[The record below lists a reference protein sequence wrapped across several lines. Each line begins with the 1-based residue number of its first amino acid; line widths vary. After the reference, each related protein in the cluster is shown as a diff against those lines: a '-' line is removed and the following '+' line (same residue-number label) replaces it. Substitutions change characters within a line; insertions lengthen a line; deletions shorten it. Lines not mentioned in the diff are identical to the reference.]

1 MYLQETPTRIL
12 KLSQKLM
19 FGNILLIGG
28 TGYLGAHITHAFL
41 SQNEGD
47 IYFLVR
53 NVDNIPSRYRL
64 LENLKL
70 YFGDSFT
77 SKVDNR
83 IKIITGDITANSI
96 LGINK
101 AEIST
106 IIKNIST
113 VVNAGSYNVDN
124 LIKFCRKCGKKL
136 MHISTTTISGNRETS
151 IKNGNS
157 NSSSNKKT
165 FAETNLYIGQDL
177 TNEFE
182 LNEFKAELKILN
194 AIYNGLDAQI
204 LRLGNI
210 TNRYSDGLFSNNSKH
225 NTFIQKLKSYI
236 NIGAFPKS
244 FLENSLDFTPVDLAA
259 NAIVTIMNHSSDCNV
274 FHIIESNKPS
284 ISLLAQSLNEIGIDI
299 IPVSN
304 KLLFDA
310 INGILV
316 DEDRKHIVDGISED
330 LDNSNKL
337 VHTSNVDLTSSFTE
351 DYLKNC
357 GFKWKKIDKN
367 YIFKYLN
374 YLKKTGI
381 MNF

>member
-1 MYLQETPTRIL
+1 MYFQEILVRIS
-12 KLSQKLM
+12 KPFQRLM
-19 FGNILLIGG
+19 SGNILLIGG
-28 TGYLGAHITHAFL
+28 TGYLGAHIAYAFL

-53 NVDNIPSRYRL
+53 NVGNISPKYRL

-70 YFGDSFT
+70 YFGDNFT

-83 IKIITGDITANSI
+83 IKVITGDMTSNSI
-96 LGINK
+96 LGTDKN
-101 AEIST
+101 EIYA

-113 VVNAGSYNVDN
+113 VVNAGGYNVDN
-124 LIKFCRKCGKKL
+124 LIRFCRKCGKKL
-136 MHISTTTISGNRETS
+136 MHISTTSISGNKEKS
-151 IKNGNS
+151 AKINNYNS
-157 NSSSNKKT
+157 NNKRT

-177 TNEFE
+177 TSEFN
-182 LNEFKAELKILN
+182 LNEFKAELKILD
-194 AIYNGLDAQI
+194 AIYDGLDAQI

-236 NIGAFPKS
+236 GIGAFPKS
-244 FLENSLDFTPVDLAA
+244 FLGNSLDFTPVDLAA
-259 NAIVTIMNHSSDCNV
+259 NAIVTIMNYSSDCNV
-274 FHIIESNKPS
+274 FHIVESNKPS
-284 ISLLAQSLNEIGIDI
+284 VSLLAQSLNEIGIDI

-310 INGILV
+310 INGILG
-316 DEDRKHIVDGISED
+316 DEERRHLITGISED
-330 LDNSNKL
+330 LDNSKKI
-337 VHTSNVDLTSSFTE
+337 VHISDVNLASSFTE

-367 YIFKYLN
+367 YILKYLN
-374 YLKKTGI
+374 YFKKTGI
-381 MNF
+381 INF